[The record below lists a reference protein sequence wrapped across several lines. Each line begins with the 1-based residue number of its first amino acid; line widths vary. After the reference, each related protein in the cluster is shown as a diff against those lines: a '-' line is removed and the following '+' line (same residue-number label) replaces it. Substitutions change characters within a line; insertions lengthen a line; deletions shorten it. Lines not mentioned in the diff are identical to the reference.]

1 MIGLA
6 GCELIDAILNTGTT
20 GTGISWTTDN
30 PIPVASQSIGAAGG
44 GVTVSDPGGPLDGMT
59 IDVPAGAMPGSARFY
74 IEYTPITGAIA
85 PNVNPLTPLIT
96 VDNGGAFADDIMT
109 VTIPVTI
116 PAGYFAMGF
125 FVDENG
131 KLEGMP
137 LVAETPTSITVATAH
152 FSSFFIAMLADTLL
166 TGTIDTG
173 FRPMTDDW
181 QFENDG
187 SYIAPRGHCAGQSLT
202 AMWYY
207 IERAQQGTSTLWNRF
222 DNNGDAPATPDLW
235 QDDSLGYRLASV
247 VQHDID
253 EKNWLFKINLALGDA
268 DDPLNWNA
276 FLYAMLVTGEPQFV
290 AIYNASSGHALI
302 AYKADADTGTL
313 YIADPNYPGNS
324 SRKIQY
330 ANGAFS
336 PYNSGA
342 NKAEIDAG
350 NGEAYDEIR
359 YCAKTA
365 LIPWSKIGARW
376 DEFDAAT
383 IGDGIFPAYTL
394 SVGADEASLVPLVDG
409 MTFSSD
415 SIDVWDDDGDPNV
428 FSSYK
433 VWRDGDWT
441 DLIGI
446 IPLNDGENRLG
457 FYLESLADEGFEYGD
472 FEWITVHKTGAGYV
486 TLGISI
492 HGYWEDVRPD
502 TYNPDTGLPGLI
514 DYSEDLL
521 SSSNS
526 HMAYAG
532 RTMVNGLFHAQ
543 WSNFSLYAGGQ
554 LAEGPY
560 TGEMSVQFSDD
571 MSEVLLFHASNSQ
584 SIGGIDGYDHIWSA
598 GATNIPLYRI
608 GNGFYEY
615 KIEGAA
621 CCNHINALSNDW
633 AYNSSNDTK
642 HLTHYICDIYSGIGI
657 IWYEVAPAWLSP

>member
-85 PNVNPLTPLIT
+85 PNVDPITPLIT
-96 VDNGGAFADDIMT
+96 VDNGGAFADDVMT

-181 QFENDG
+181 QFANDG
-187 SYIAPRGHCAGQSLT
+187 SYIEPGGHCTGQALT

-247 VQHDID
+247 VHHDID
-253 EKNWLFKINLALGDA
+253 WKNWLFKINLALGVA

-276 FLYAMLVTGEPQFV
+276 FLYAMLVTGEPQSV
-290 AIYNASSGHALI
+290 GIYNASGGHALI

-350 NGEAYDEIR
+350 NGKAYDEIR

-365 LIPWSKIGARW
+365 MIPWSKIGARW

-383 IGDGIFPAYTL
+383 IGDDIFPAYTL

-441 DLIGI
+441 DLIGR

-457 FYLESLADEGFEYGD
+457 FYLESLADAGFEYGD

-486 TLGISI
+486 VIGVQAHAWITFNHPNKPDPVTGAI
-492 HGYWEDVRPD
+492 GYTDQDDDEFAQVGFKAYKNRAFTGN
-502 TYNPDTGLPGLI
+502 TYT
-514 DYSEDLL
+514 
-521 SSSNS
+521 
-526 HMAYAG
+526 
-532 RTMVNGLFHAQ
+532 AQ
-543 WSNFSLYAGGQ
+543 WGGFYDGE
-554 LAEGPY
+554 EGPY
-560 TGEMSVQFSDD
+560 TGSMTVTFSESMD
-571 MSEVLLFHASNSQ
+571 EVISFSASSSQ
-584 SIGGIDGYDHIWSA
+584 SIDGVDGYVHTWSA
-598 GATNIPLYRI
+598 SGANIPRARI
-608 GNGFYEY
+608 GNGFHEY
-615 KIEGAA
+615 VVDQAA
-621 CCNHINALSNDW
+621 CCNHLNTFTD
-633 AYNSSNDTK
+633 
-642 HLTHYICDIYSGIGI
+642 
-657 IWYEVAPAWLSP
+657 AWLFNIGNSHMVTYFTCDVYSRIQILWHEEVPERLR